1 MSMVMTAHW
10 KSSETPSSGFPESF
24 AKQDATPGV
33 LFCLLIDKTG
43 FVTEPEAW

>member
-33 LFCLLIDKTG
+33 LLCLLIEEDR
-43 FVTEPEAW
+43 FLH